1 MKKFETERLILRK
14 VTLQDTDDL
23 YNNWGSDKITTKFLI
38 FDTHESKDVTRKYI
52 EYWIKRYDYD
62 ELVWAVQYKE
72 NNEVIGIISGKKK
85 DDETIELGY
94 SISSKYFNKGITTEA
109 LGSIIDYLFNE
120 LGYLTVEAIIPSLNV
135 GSIKVA
141 EKCLMKRKLILNGK
155 YKDKDG
161 NIQDLIVHSRSKR

>member
-1 MKKFETERLILRK
+1 MKEFETERLILRK
-14 VTLQDTDDL
+14 VTLLDVDNL
-23 YNNWGSDKITTKFLI
+23 YKNWGSDKITTKFLT
-38 FDTHESKDVTRKYI
+38 FNTHESKDVTKKYV
-52 EYWIKRYDYD
+52 EYWIKRYDNN

-72 NNEVIGIISGKKK
+72 TNEVIGIISGKKK

-109 LGSIIDYLFNE
+109 LRPIIDYFLNE
-120 LGYLTVEAIIPSLNV
+120 LDYLTVEAIIPSLNI

-141 EKCLMKRKLILNGK
+141 EKCLMKKKCILNQK

-161 NIQDLIVHSRSKR
+161 NIQELVIYSRSKR